1 MIQELERVV
10 LTVELP
16 EYGLKQGDMGTVMLV
31 HRGGEAY
38 EVEFITLD
46 GETVGLLSLF
56 ASQVR
61 PLGRRE
67 IANAR
72 PLEGRVAQSAALT

>member
-1 MIQELERVV
+1 MIQELERVA
-10 LTVELP
+10 LTVDLP
-16 EYGLKQGDMGTVMLV
+16 AYGLKQGDIGTVMLV
-31 HRGGEAY
+31 HRGGDGY

-46 GETVGLLSLF
+46 GETVGILSLF

-72 PLEGRVAQSAALT
+72 PLEERRAQPVALT